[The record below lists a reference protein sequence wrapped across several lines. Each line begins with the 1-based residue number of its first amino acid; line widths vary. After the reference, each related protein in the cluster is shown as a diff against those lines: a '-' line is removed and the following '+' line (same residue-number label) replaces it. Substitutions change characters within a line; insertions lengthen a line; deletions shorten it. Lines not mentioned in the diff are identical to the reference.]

1 MTCPGLAAFFPRRK
15 LPLLT
20 LGEEASVLLDEVP
33 AFVSLTLL
41 SGDGWD
47 IVDLDAIVGDGL
59 VGGGVG
65 GAEASRD
72 IVEGR

>member
-33 AFVSLTLL
+33 ASVSLTLL

-47 IVDLDAIVGDGL
+47 IVDLDAIV
-59 VGGGVG
+59 
-65 GAEASRD
+65 
-72 IVEGR
+72 